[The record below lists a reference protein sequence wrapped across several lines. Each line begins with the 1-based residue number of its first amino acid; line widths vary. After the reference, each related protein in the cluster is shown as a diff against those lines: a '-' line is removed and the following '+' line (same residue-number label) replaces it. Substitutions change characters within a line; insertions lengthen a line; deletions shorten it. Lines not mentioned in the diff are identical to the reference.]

1 MKKIQRNGES
11 IYEVHEWIRIIYEF
25 YADQKKSHCIYSGQS
40 AVTVTSY
47 LLNITVIVSLRS
59 AQKRYSHSA
68 GYRLSFNNSLTAASS
83 PFTVNGYIGNT
94 CFTISTVLDV

>member
-1 MKKIQRNGES
+1 MGNLSTRCMNGS
-11 IYEVHEWIRIIYEF
+11 GLSMNFTPIH
-25 YADQKKSHCIYSGQS
+25 KKSHCIYSGQS

-94 CFTISTVLDV
+94 CFTNSTVLDV